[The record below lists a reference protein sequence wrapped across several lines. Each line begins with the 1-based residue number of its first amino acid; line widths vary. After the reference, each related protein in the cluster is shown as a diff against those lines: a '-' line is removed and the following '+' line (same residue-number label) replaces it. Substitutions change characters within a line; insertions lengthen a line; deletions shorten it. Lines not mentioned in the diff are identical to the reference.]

1 MKWLDNLEYTGTKED
16 FFYPEYFLI
25 QPSLNQA
32 VKFRLYLGCKK
43 NFKEQCYKNEVL
55 DCFYEKLEYSLRKK
69 SYQYIVKKSQVRCS
83 FYVLIH
89 KRRGEILG
97 ADLNYVIKQVKN
109 TFEKIFRDFS
119 KKSKEFL
126 YSFFRILYLLDHIVT
141 ISIIF

>member
-1 MKWLDNLEYTGTKED
+1 M
-16 FFYPEYFLI
+16 
-25 QPSLNQA
+25 
-32 VKFRLYLGCKK
+32 
-43 NFKEQCYKNEVL
+43 

-83 FYVLIH
+83 FYVLID

-97 ADLNYVIKQVKN
+97 GDLNYVIKQVKN
-109 TFEKIFRDFS
+109 TFEKIYRDFS

-126 YSFFRILYLLDHIVT
+126 FRFFRILYLLDHMVT

>member
-1 MKWLDNLEYTGTKED
+1 M
-16 FFYPEYFLI
+16 
-25 QPSLNQA
+25 
-32 VKFRLYLGCKK
+32 
-43 NFKEQCYKNEVL
+43 
-55 DCFYEKLEYSLRKK
+55 
-69 SYQYIVKKSQVRCS
+69 RCS
-83 FYVLIH
+83 FYVLFH

-97 ADLNYVIKQVKN
+97 GDLNYVIKQVKN